1 MVVYTHKN
9 NLFVMN
15 TITQKIVAG
24 SRFAVVVLAGA
35 LFLMPG
41 ISFADTAVQYTS
53 SNTAQYQSN
62 SASPT
67 SSGLVVSTQP
77 ASQVDQTT
85 AIINGHVSTD
95 AGDNVRV
102 WIEWGPTPALGN
114 VEGVRGG
121 WKEAQTT
128 ASLGNLTPGTRYFY
142 RAVGISAGIG
152 DTAYGQV
159 LSFTTPGATKV
170 AQTTT
175 TNSPKQT
182 TTKSNTVLT
191 STTKTSTQKTTATI
205 GCATSTPISGAT
217 IDNNAPL
224 ANPSSGLPANA
235 AGSGS
240 GTGVVLLVLM
250 ILAVVLGVVAAVM
263 HATASARRA
272 AIAKKDDE
280 QGPGMVIA

>member
-1 MVVYTHKN
+1 
-9 NLFVMN
+9 MN
-15 TITQKIVAG
+15 TITQKIVAR

-35 LFLMPG
+35 LFLTPV
-41 ISFADTAVQYTS
+41 ISFADTTTQYAN
-53 SNTAQYQSN
+53 SNTTQYQSN
-62 SASPT
+62 SASQT

-85 AIINGHVSTD
+85 AITNGHVSTN

-142 RAVGISAGIG
+142 RAVGISVGIG

-159 LSFTTPGATKV
+159 LSFITPGVIKS

-175 TNSPKQT
+175 TNTNTAKTTTTQSG
-182 TTKSNTVLT
+182 TTKSSTVLA
-191 STTKTSTQKTTATI
+191 STAKTSAQKTTSTI
-205 GCATSTPISGAT
+205 GCATSTPTSGAT
-217 IDNNAPL
+217 IDNNTPTLNSA
-224 ANPSSGLPANA
+224 SGLPANA

-240 GTGVVLLVLM
+240 GMGVVLLVLI
-250 ILAVVLGVVAAVM
+250 ILAIALGAVAAFM
-263 HATASARRA
+263 HATASARRT
-272 AIAKKDDE
+272 AIAKKDEE